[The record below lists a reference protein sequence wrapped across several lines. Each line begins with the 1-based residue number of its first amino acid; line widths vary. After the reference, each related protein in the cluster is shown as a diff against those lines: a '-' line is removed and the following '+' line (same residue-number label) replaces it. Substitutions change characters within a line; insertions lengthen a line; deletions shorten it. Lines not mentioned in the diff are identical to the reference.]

1 MFKTKSMI
9 KASHDRKVLVIIGN
23 GFDLDLELK
32 TSYKD
37 FMLSQIF
44 DDYRENSHLEIS
56 SYGKLN
62 LFDYLQDR
70 FDGNDKK
77 WIDVEIEL
85 REFAKNVDLSEYK
98 NKQKP
103 IEYIE
108 KSFNQV
114 RAALCEYLTNID
126 YTSINIQSAAIE
138 LLKSIRRSGN
148 CMVYNFNYTDLNRLN
163 AYIGGAPS
171 FTVHNIHGNLKDRSI
186 ILGFESIPLNYTD
199 LDFMIKYQS
208 DSYKTSEKTDI
219 RKDIGEAEEIL
230 IFGHTLGCTDHSYFQ
245 GFFQREVNPNKSKQ
259 IPISIVTFD
268 AKSRRIINREINYMT
283 NNEAEVLNIN
293 YIQTHGN
300 TSQGDIHM
308 FFNKLEARIT
318 PIHIPTNQRIFIY

>member
-1 MFKTKSMI
+1 
-9 KASHDRKVLVIIGN
+9 
-23 GFDLDLELK
+23 
-32 TSYKD
+32 
-37 FMLSQIF
+37 
-44 DDYRENSHLEIS
+44 
-56 SYGKLN
+56 
-62 LFDYLQDR
+62 
-70 FDGNDKK
+70 
-77 WIDVEIEL
+77 
-85 REFAKNVDLSEYK
+85 
-98 NKQKP
+98 
-103 IEYIE
+103 
-108 KSFNQV
+108 
-114 RAALCEYLTNID
+114 
-126 YTSINIQSAAIE
+126 
-138 LLKSIRRSGN
+138 
-148 CMVYNFNYTDLNRLN
+148 MVYNFNYTDLNRLN

-171 FTVHNIHGNLKDRSI
+171 FTIHNIHGNLKDRSI

>member
-9 KASHDRKVLVIIGN
+9 NASHDRKVLVIIGN
-23 GFDLDLELK
+23 GFDLDLGLK

-37 FMLSQIF
+37 FMLSQVF
-44 DDYRENSHLEIS
+44 NDYREISHLEIS

-62 LFDYLQDR
+62 LFDILQKQ
-70 FDGNDKK
+70 FDGYDKK

-85 REFAKNVDLSEYK
+85 REFAKNVDLSGYD
-98 NKQKP
+98 NKQEP

-114 RAALCEYLTNID
+114 RAALCDYLTNID
-126 YTSINIQSAAIE
+126 YSSLNIQSAAIE
-138 LLKSIRRSGN
+138 LLKSIGRSRN
-148 CMVYNFNYTDLNRLN
+148 SMVYNFNYTDLNCLN

-171 FTVHNIHGNLKDRSI
+171 FTVHNIHGSLKDKSI
-186 ILGFESIPLNYTD
+186 ILGFESIPLNYSD

-219 RKDIGEAEEIL
+219 RKDIGEAEEVL

-245 GFFQREVNPNKSKQ
+245 GFFQREVDPNKSKQ

-268 AKSRRIINREINYMT
+268 AKSRRLINREINYMT
-283 NNEAEVLNIN
+283 NNKAEELNIN

-300 TSQGDIHM
+300 TSQEDIHT

-318 PIHIPTNQRIFIY
+318 PIHIPTNQRIRIY